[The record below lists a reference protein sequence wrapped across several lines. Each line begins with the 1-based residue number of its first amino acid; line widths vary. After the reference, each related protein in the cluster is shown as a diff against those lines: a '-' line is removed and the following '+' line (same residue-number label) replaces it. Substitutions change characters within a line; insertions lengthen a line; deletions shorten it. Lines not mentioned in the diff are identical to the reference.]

1 VNLLRDMG
9 YSNVKVKIGDG
20 YKGWEEYAF
29 FDAIIVTCAPIEIP
43 HALKSQL
50 KEGGRIII
58 PVGSSYYQDLVYL
71 RRVDNRIKEER
82 VFPVGF
88 VPMVDTSGKKY

>member
-20 YKGWEEYAF
+20 YQGWEEYAP
-29 FDAIIVTCAPIEIP
+29 FDAIIVTCTPTEIP

-50 KEGGRIII
+50 KEGGRINI
-58 PVGSSYYQDLVYL
+58 PVGSSYYQDLVY
-71 RRVDNRIKEER
+71 
-82 VFPVGF
+82 
-88 VPMVDTSGKKY
+88 